1 MLIGAAAAG
10 EQALP
15 CFAVARSQIVVQ
27 RVPSD
32 LRQLEP
38 DRPARLSLANV
49 GAVDGVP
56 VGRHVID
63 AQRDEIAAPQ
73 LAVDGEIEQCQV
85 ACAPFQL
92 QLGTDQPYV
101 AGPQRRLW
109 TGELALVPGRAIGP
123 WG

>member
-1 MLIGAAAAG
+1 MTS
-10 EQALP
+10 
-15 CFAVARSQIVVQ
+15 VNSQ
-27 RVPSD
+27 PH
-32 LRQLEP
+32 
-38 DRPARLSLANV
+38 RPTRLSLANV

-63 AQRDEIAAPQ
+63 AQRGEIAAPQ

-101 AGPQRRLW
+101 AGAQRRLW